1 MYLVVNEN
9 QNTKFG
15 GNMTCHRRK
24 AVASVSAVFLAM
36 IDFVLVLPASAAESQ
51 QHLPALVLA
60 HVSDGSRPDTV
71 LPASDAW
78 TRRGATG
85 FVATPAL
92 SRPHGAAE
100 RPGSVYG
107 PSQLGGMAGRFDGVT
122 VSDSGKKVAAAG
134 MGRLGAVANATPS
147 GIGEASFGGSVPHV
161 NEETAPGPYTML
173 FIGLSLAA
181 FIAFR
186 RIAQL

>member
-1 MYLVVNEN
+1 
-9 QNTKFG
+9 
-15 GNMTCHRRK
+15 
-24 AVASVSAVFLAM
+24 
-36 IDFVLVLPASAAESQ
+36 
-51 QHLPALVLA
+51 
-60 HVSDGSRPDTV
+60 
-71 LPASDAW
+71 
-78 TRRGATG
+78 
-85 FVATPAL
+85 
-92 SRPHGAAE
+92 
-100 RPGSVYG
+100 
-107 PSQLGGMAGRFDGVT
+107 MAGRFDGVT

>member
-1 MYLVVNEN
+1 
-9 QNTKFG
+9 
-15 GNMTCHRRK
+15 
-24 AVASVSAVFLAM
+24 
-36 IDFVLVLPASAAESQ
+36 
-51 QHLPALVLA
+51 
-60 HVSDGSRPDTV
+60 
-71 LPASDAW
+71 
-78 TRRGATG
+78 
-85 FVATPAL
+85 
-92 SRPHGAAE
+92 
-100 RPGSVYG
+100 
-107 PSQLGGMAGRFDGVT
+107 
-122 VSDSGKKVAAAG
+122 